1 MESPVITT
9 LGRDV
14 AQLIA
19 TTLQDHPPRFAH
31 RGRPLVCESCGA
43 CGYGDH
49 VEDYTPHRLGDY
61 LLAWGYL
68 VCAELYTLV
77 VSESW
82 TELNGHLI
90 QIGERAI
97 QSGLVPREVIGT
109 LLVLQITD
117 RLTRLSPEQR
127 DLPRPFV
134 AYLLMH
140 QRITVQQL
148 ALAFQTQL
156 RLVLDHGAKPEL
168 TEILITQGSID
179 HAILEAE
186 RSAYVER
193 IVSVN
198 RGRSSQVAHHFQ
210 ADTRPATH
218 DGSAHS

>member
-1 MESPVITT
+1 MESPIITT
-9 LGRDV
+9 LGQDV

-19 TTLQDHPPRFAH
+19 TTLQDYPPRFAH

-43 CGYGDH
+43 CGYGDYAENY
-49 VEDYTPHRLGDY
+49 VPHRLGDY

-97 QSGLVPREVIGT
+97 QSGLVPREAIST

-117 RLTRLSPEQR
+117 RLTRLNPEQHE
-127 DLPRPFV
+127 LPRPFV
-134 AYLLMH
+134 AYMLLH
-140 QRITVQQL
+140 QRITVPQL
-148 ALAFQTQL
+148 AMAFQTQL
-156 RLVLDHGAKPEL
+156 RLVLDHGVKPDL
-168 TEILITQGSID
+168 TEILATQGGID
-179 HAILEAE
+179 LATLETE
-186 RSAYVER
+186 RRSYVER

-198 RGRSSQVAHHFQ
+198 RGRPSQVSHHFQ
-210 ADTRPATH
+210 ADARPATH
-218 DGSAHS
+218 DGSAPS